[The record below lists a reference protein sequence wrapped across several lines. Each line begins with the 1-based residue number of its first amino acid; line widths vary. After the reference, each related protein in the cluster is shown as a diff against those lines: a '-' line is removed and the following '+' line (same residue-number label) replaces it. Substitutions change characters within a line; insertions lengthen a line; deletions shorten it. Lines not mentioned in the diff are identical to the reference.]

1 MDYPNVVFIVIDT
14 LRKDYAKSLEEELK
28 KLGFISYKNAIAPSS
43 WTLPSHVSMLTGL
56 YPAFH
61 GVHETKTKKDF
72 EIRVDKKKRRAL
84 ISYIFSDLGLN
95 TYLITAN
102 PFVSR
107 YCGIHGFLKTYEI
120 TGWFL
125 DMLSDYTTEVLQQI
139 KQQINKDDMGNK
151 FKYRLSIV
159 KELLKL
165 GKYSALLEL
174 ILKYPLYPLYQYYH
188 RRPWPIDKGAKFAI
202 KKLESI
208 LSISRKDSNFIF
220 MNLME
225 VHEPY
230 SKKEE
235 KTYRNYF
242 MENLKTNKL
251 NPNLIKNWKE
261 NYPKE
266 VAYVTERVLEI
277 MRILK
282 ERGMFDNSLIIVTS
296 DHGQLLGEH
305 GRIGHGVFLYDE
317 LLRVPLLVKY
327 PKGYTINHIQ
337 EDSKYISLTRL
348 KPFILDII
356 NKNISDDS
364 ILYEDTVFAESYGV
378 HLNVGELSTEEER
391 KNIEQLEKYRVAIYY
406 KNFKG
411 LFNVTDW
418 KFEEVKSYN
427 PKIEVTESVEKHMK
441 KKVVKFLKTATLAK
455 VPKIEI

>member
-72 EIRVDKKKRRAL
+72 EIRVDKKKRRTL
-84 ISYIFSDLGLN
+84 ISYILLDLGLN

-102 PFVSR
+102 PFVSP
-107 YCGIHGFLKTYEI
+107 YFGIDGFLKTYEV
-120 TGWFL
+120 TGFL
-125 DMLSDYTTEVLQQI
+125 NIQIRQQI
-139 KQQINKDDMGNK
+139 KIIKDDMSNK

-165 GKYSALLEL
+165 GKYSALLKL
-174 ILKYPLYPLYQYYH
+174 ILKYPLYQHYLW
-188 RRPWPIDKGAKFAI
+188 RSWPIDKGAKFAI